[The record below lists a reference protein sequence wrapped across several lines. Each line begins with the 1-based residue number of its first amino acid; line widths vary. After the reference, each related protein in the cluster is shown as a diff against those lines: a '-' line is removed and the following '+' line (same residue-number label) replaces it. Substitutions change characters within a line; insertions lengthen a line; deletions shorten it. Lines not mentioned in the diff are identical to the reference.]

1 MQKKQKQNK
10 KDKGSL
16 LIQEFSVLVR
26 APSCLY
32 LSNKNES
39 TYNGN
44 SPLCTHSFYILS
56 NNKSRNNV
64 IYKTRSK
71 ENSRSHLW
79 QKTKKKNPKHSFLNY
94 VKLTFLQL
102 SFLFFGGW
110 GRGRERKSSRGQ
122 IQGFAHAI

>member
-79 QKTKKKNPKHSFLNY
+79 QKTKKKTQNIHIS
-94 VKLTFLQL
+94 TM
-102 SFLFFGGW
+102 
-110 GRGRERKSSRGQ
+110 
-122 IQGFAHAI
+122 